1 MRLRRFAALAL
12 CVGAMS
18 AGMAA
23 CGDDD
28 DGAEGAVNTATE
40 QVGSVAD
47 DALDAVQG
55 SDLTLDLAEQNGS
68 GVTGEATLT
77 GDGDQTTVSLD
88 LEGAPG
94 MHPAHIH
101 EGTCADLDPA
111 PKFPL
116 VDASNDASETTV
128 PASLDTI
135 RSAPHAINVHES
147 AENIENYV
155 ACVDIPVSSGT
166 GTGTTTTP

>member
-1 MRLRRFAALAL
+1 MRFQRFAALVL

-28 DGAEGAVNTATE
+28 DGVEGAVNTATE

-47 DALDAVQG
+47 DARDAIEG
-55 SDLTLDLAEQNGS
+55 ADLTLDLQEQNGS
-68 GVTGEATLT
+68 GVTGEVTLT
-77 GDGDQTTVSLD
+77 GDGDQTTVTVD

-94 MHPAHIH
+94 MHPAHVH
-101 EGTCADLDPA
+101 EGTCADLNPA

-116 VDASNDASETTV
+116 ADASNDETETMV
-128 PASLDTI
+128 PASLETI
-135 RSAPHAINVHES
+135 QSAPHAINVHES
-147 AENIENYV
+147 AQNLENYV
-155 ACVDIPVSSGT
+155 ACVDIPVSSEM
-166 GTGTTTTP
+166 GTTTTP